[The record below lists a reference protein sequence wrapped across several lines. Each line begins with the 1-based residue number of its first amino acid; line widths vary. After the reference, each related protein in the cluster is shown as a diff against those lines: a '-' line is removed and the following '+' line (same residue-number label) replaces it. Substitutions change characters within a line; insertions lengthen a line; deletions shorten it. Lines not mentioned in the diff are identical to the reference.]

1 MPERLSSEGTR
12 GGDNRPEHG
21 EEERREWETIAG
33 RSESGGDGR
42 DGEPLR
48 VVTTGGGGVTGTVIV
63 ALFSGTFFIS
73 LNYSTIGTKYGSIV
87 KVFRKVQRSVP

>member
-87 KVFRKVQRSVP
+87 KSI